1 MITEEVLI
9 EIVKK
14 DYEVS
19 RKFIADNLLNDDCP
33 LHVFAN
39 EMGRLQGRTEVVQE
53 LLALLDDANITNSN
67 EQ

>member
-19 RKFIADNLLNDDCP
+19 RKFIADNLLNDDFP

-39 EMGRLQGRTEVVQE
+39 EM
-53 LLALLDDANITNSN
+53 
-67 EQ
+67 